1 MVEQTETYRV
11 AWVDTD
17 ASGRIHYTAAF
28 RWAEATEAALFRR
41 LGVLD
46 EYGRYP
52 RRRVEAGFTRML
64 AFEDQVQVRLR
75 VERVGTTS
83 VTLSWLIES
92 GQEVAVEGSHTLVFV
107 GEDGRS
113 RPLRDDVRAALVGAV
128 S

>member
-41 LGVLD
+41 LGALD

-52 RRRVEAGFTRML
+52 RRRVEAEFTRML
-64 AFEDQVQVRLR
+64 AFEDEVEVRLR

-83 VTLSWLIES
+83 VTVSWVITA
-92 GQEVAVEGSHTLVFV
+92 GTEVAVEGGHTLVFV
-107 GEDGRS
+107 GDDGRS
-113 RPLRDDVRAALVGAV
+113 KPLREDVRAALAGSA